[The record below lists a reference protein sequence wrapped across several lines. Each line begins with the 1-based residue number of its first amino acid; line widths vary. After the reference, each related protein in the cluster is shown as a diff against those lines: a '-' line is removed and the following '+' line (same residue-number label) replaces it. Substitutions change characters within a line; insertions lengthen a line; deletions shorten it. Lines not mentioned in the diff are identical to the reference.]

1 MGPQELMGPDIF
13 CLLLDTSYTEKENSM
28 VLVASRVNAHTHVM
42 AWVWQNGEPS
52 LINKTVNCYWTDHL
66 TRRARGRTLRCRRRK
81 KMERSA
87 LHLSIL
93 KLVGPYELYNR
104 FRVLRVVALQ
114 VAASR
119 LSSVVTV
126 ACSLEEQ
133 ADRLLVVKKREEIH
147 VSVVM

>member
-1 MGPQELMGPDIF
+1 
-13 CLLLDTSYTEKENSM
+13 
-28 VLVASRVNAHTHVM
+28 
-42 AWVWQNGEPS
+42 
-52 LINKTVNCYWTDHL
+52 
-66 TRRARGRTLRCRRRK
+66 
-81 KMERSA
+81 MERSA

-119 LSSVVTV
+119 LSSVVTF

-133 ADRLLVVKKREEIH
+133 ADRLLVVHKREEIH
-147 VSVVM
+147 VSVVK